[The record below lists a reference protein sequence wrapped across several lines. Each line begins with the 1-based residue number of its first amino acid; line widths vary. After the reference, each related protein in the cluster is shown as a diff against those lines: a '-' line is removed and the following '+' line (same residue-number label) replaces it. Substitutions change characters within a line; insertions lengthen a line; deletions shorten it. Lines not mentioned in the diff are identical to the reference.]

1 MRVLRNLRV
10 SWFLAARSVARGN
23 AGVTIMTVLMMAVV
37 FNSVLFLP
45 SLINGAITTL
55 NRQIVDTATSDLI
68 ITSST
73 TGGGITGVAGYLDR
87 VRASEGVDAAT
98 ATLRIG
104 TQIAHGSRSNAW
116 GVDAI
121 DPDSYA
127 NVFTTPQH
135 LIEGS
140 YLEPGDT
147 DGILLGVDVA
157 GADRTKLR
165 MYTNSLQTVHAGDV
179 VDVTLLG
186 GRTASFTVR
195 GIYENFFPLS
205 DQGAYVTR
213 AAADA
218 LLPQLKDAASRVFV
232 RTAAGITS
240 ADLEARIGALRSD
253 VAFQTPEQLSAA
265 IQDQIDTFDLI
276 NNIMR
281 VISLLVAAITVFI
294 ITYVDLTNR
303 RRQIG
308 IERAIGIRSGAIVG
322 GYVIKSM
329 ITATAGVL
337 LGLLLFQFGVIP
349 LVDRYP
355 FVFPNGP
362 VRLVES
368 PQIMIGNMVILL
380 VVAVVSSIIPSIRTV
395 SMKILDAIWGT

>member
-1 MRVLRNLRV
+1 MRILRNLRV
-10 SWFLAARSVARGN
+10 SWFLAVRSVARGN
-23 AGVTIMTVLMMAVV
+23 AGVTIMTILMMAVV
-37 FNSVLFLP
+37 LNSVLFLP

-73 TGGGITGVAGYLDR
+73 VGGGITDAAAYVDR
-87 VRASEGVDAAT
+87 IRASEGVDAAT

-127 NVFTTPQH
+127 AVFTTPQH

-140 YLEPGDT
+140 YLDPADT
-147 DGILLGVDVA
+147 DGILLGVDIA
-157 GADRTKLR
+157 GADRTTLR
-165 MYTNSLQTVHAGDV
+165 MYSNSLQTVHAGDV
-179 VDVTLLG
+179 VEVTLLG
-186 GRTASFTVR
+186 GKTASFTVR
-195 GIYENFFPLS
+195 GIYQNFFSLS

-213 AAADA
+213 AAAEA

-232 RTAAGITS
+232 RTAAGVGS
-240 ADLEARIGALRSD
+240 ADLETRIGALRSG
-253 VAFQTPEQLSAA
+253 VSFQTPEQLSAA

-329 ITATAGVL
+329 ITASAGVV

-355 FVFPNGP
+355 FIFPNGP

-368 PQIMIGNMVILL
+368 PQIMIGNLVILL